1 MAGHVDIRYTSERC
15 YIQGQK
21 LNIWGEERLYKIL
34 IVEDDETIAGGLK
47 NHLEKWNY
55 QAECMTDFK
64 DVMGKFV
71 DFEPQLVL
79 LDIVLP
85 FFNGFHWCQEIRKIS
100 KVPIIFLSSA
110 NDNMNIVMA
119 MNMGGDEFIEKPFAL
134 NVLTAKVQAL
144 LRRAYSFQGNVNVLE
159 REGMLLNL
167 NDASLSYKGEKI
179 SLTKNEFRILQ
190 MLMENVGKIVARNDI
205 IARLWESD
213 EFIDDNTLTVNVA
226 RLRKKLENA
235 GMEGRI
241 KTKKGIGYYLDR

>member
-1 MAGHVDIRYTSERC
+1 MVESKKAGWITGVRRM
-15 YIQGQK
+15 
-21 LNIWGEERLYKIL
+21 YKIL
-34 IVEDDETIAGGLK
+34 IVEDDMVIAKGLAS
-47 NHLEKWNY
+47 HLQQWGYDAVYVE
-55 QAECMTDFK
+55 DFK
-64 DVMGKFV
+64 NVKDKFLEC
-71 DFEPQLVL
+71 DPQLVL
-79 LDIVLP
+79 LDVILP
-85 FFNGFHWCQEIRKIS
+85 YFNGFHWCQEIRKVS
-100 KVPIIFLSSA
+100 KVPIVFLSSA

-119 MNMGGDEFIEKPFAL
+119 MNMGGDEFIEKPFDL

-159 REGMLLNL
+159 HEGMLLNL

-190 MLMENVGKIVARNDI
+190 MLMENAGKIVARDDI

-241 KTKKGIGYYLDR
+241 KTKKGIGYYLDK

>member
-1 MAGHVDIRYTSERC
+1 M
-15 YIQGQK
+15 
-21 LNIWGEERLYKIL
+21 YKIL

-71 DFEPQLVL
+71 EFEPQLVL

-119 MNMGGDEFIEKPFAL
+119 MNMGGDEFIEKPFDL

-159 REGMLLNL
+159 HEGMLLNL

-190 MLMENVGKIVARNDI
+190 MLMENAGKIVARDDI

-241 KTKKGIGYYLDR
+241 KTKKGIGYYLDK